1 MKPLVSAFTLLTVIP
16 VPFTRNESG
25 DPGSGPSKFAP
36 LFFPL
41 VGLAIGL
48 AMAGVFALADL
59 FLPIPLVAALTL
71 AAGVALTG
79 AIHIDGLAD
88 FTDGVFGGRSAE
100 DRLRIMKLP
109 DIGAFGLAAVV
120 LVLLVDWAAV
130 SSFSTSNAWVVLAL
144 VGLISRT
151 APLAV
156 MSMTTYVSFQG
167 PGQGPGQGLGQGYI
181 GLSRPALA
189 GSVIFAAGIAF
200 VIGGWQALAVAFA
213 GLLMAFAVGA
223 FANKRLGG
231 ATGDVY
237 GASVELAFAVGLIGA
252 AAVMDAGEKL
262 EPVWVN
268 LLSFR

>member
-16 VPFTRNESG
+16 VPFTRNRRG
-25 DPGSGPSKFAP
+25 DPGPGPSKFAP

-48 AMAGVFALADL
+48 AMAGVFAFADL
-59 FLPIPLVAALTL
+59 FLPVPLAAALTL

-109 DIGAFGLAAVV
+109 DVGAFGLAAVV
-120 LVLLVDWAAV
+120 LVLLIDWTAV

-151 APLAV
+151 APLVV

-167 PGQGPGQGLGQGYI
+167 PGQGLGQSYI

-189 GSVIFAAGIAF
+189 GSVLFAVGIAF
-200 VIGGWQALAVAFA
+200 VIGGWQALAVAVV

-223 FANKRLGG
+223 FASKRLGG

-237 GASVELAFAVGLIGA
+237 GASVELAFVVGLIGA
-252 AAVMDAGEKL
+252 VAVMDAGEKL
-262 EPVWVN
+262 EPIWVDF
-268 LLSFR
+268 LSFR